1 LTKPKPEQYDRDGH
15 VAAIARGSVVTA
27 SLTTSVYDIV
37 HIMAREGFRRIPIV
51 DMRTERLQGI
61 VTSTDIV
68 DYLGGGKKFEIIQH
82 KFGGSFFK
90 AINEPVKSIMRS
102 NPPTV
107 ENASTIGHAIE
118 LMKEQGVGGLPVV
131 DNADRVLA
139 IVTERDLL
147 RLFERKARGSKVA
160 ALMTDKVVT
169 ATSETTIIEAEKEM
183 VKKSFRRLPL
193 VSGGK
198 LVGIVTA
205 MDIVRFFGSG
215 EVFQHL
221 RSGTILQVLETTA
234 LQIGTKK
241 LVTICS
247 ESNADEAAKTMKE
260 KNVGALL
267 VVDDERLVGILTE
280 RDFFK
285 LIGDAQGP
293 KR

>member
-1 LTKPKPEQYDRDGH
+1 MAKLKPEQSDREGQ
-15 VAAIARGSVVTA
+15 VMTIAKYPVVTA

-37 HIMAREGFRRIPIV
+37 HIMAREGFRRLPIV
-51 DMRTERLQGI
+51 DVRTERLQGI

-82 KFGGSFFK
+82 KFNGSFFK
-90 AINEPVKSIMRS
+90 AINEPVKSIMRP
-102 NPPTV
+102 NPPAV
-107 ENASTIGHAIE
+107 ENAATIDRAIE
-118 LMKEQGVGGLPVV
+118 LMKQNGVGGLPVV

-147 RLFERKARGSKVA
+147 RVFEGKARGVKVA
-160 ALMTDKVVT
+160 TLMTEKVVT

-183 VKKSFRRLPL
+183 VEKSFRRLPL
-193 VSGGK
+193 VSGGR

-221 RSGTILQVLETTA
+221 RSGTILQVLQTPA
-234 LQIGTKK
+234 LQIGTEK
-241 LVTICS
+241 LEAIS
-247 ESNADEAAKTMKE
+247 PNANADGAARTMKE
-260 KNVGALL
+260 RNVGALL
-267 VVDDERLVGILTE
+267 VVDDEKLVGILTE

-285 LIGDAQGP
+285 LIAGTRGS
-293 KR
+293 KH